1 MFNVLFFE
9 ATGAETCQKNWGG
22 GTLANTVSN
31 IASFVSINSFV
42 NEQYYSKQGLPFSL
56 AAFN

>member
-1 MFNVLFFE
+1 MPKKL
-9 ATGAETCQKNWGG
+9 GGGG